1 MSHCNSEFQQSLPRK
16 LFKRVLKTRVEVTC
30 FLHTKLASSKTQHYQ
45 RHVVILFCTI
55 IMFLNSETT
64 LFFLKRE
71 REREEKRRKCKRNTP
86 ICSRLPLL
94 TSHTSQ

>member
-1 MSHCNSEFQQSLPRK
+1 MAHCNSEFQQSLPRK

-64 LFFLKRE
+64 LFFLRERE
-71 REREEKRRKCKRNTP
+71 REREENVKGTP
-86 ICSRLPLL
+86 QSALAC
-94 TSHTSQ
+94 HY

>member
-1 MSHCNSEFQQSLPRK
+1 MAHCNSEFQQSLPRK
-16 LFKRVLKTRVEVTC
+16 LFKRALKTRVEVTC
-30 FLHTKLASSKTQHYQ
+30 FVHTKLASSKTQHYQ

-64 LFFLKRE
+64 LFFLKE
-71 REREEKRRKCKRNTP
+71 GGGGGEKRRKCKRNHP

>member
-1 MSHCNSEFQQSLPRK
+1 MAHCNSEFQQSLPRK

-64 LFFLKRE
+64 LFFLRERERE
-71 REREEKRRKCKRNTP
+71 REREENVKGTP
-86 ICSRLPLL
+86 QSALAC
-94 TSHTSQ
+94 HY